1 MHWELLSQK
10 NAEKEKAAYTAET
23 TVRHMEAYLNQY
35 ISTSDLLKQIIET
48 DNVMNNTQFNILA
61 EFMMKGN
68 DALLGIELAKDGI
81 VTQVYPKEQNEAA
94 IGLNLLTHPERK
106 EWTTLAKE
114 TGNCRVSQSY
124 STLSVR

>member
-23 TVRHMEAYLNQY
+23 TVRRMAAYLNQY

-48 DNVMNNTQFNILA
+48 DNVINNTQFNILA
-61 EFMMKGN
+61 DFMMKGN

-81 VTQVYPKEQNEAA
+81 VTQVYPKEQNGAA

-124 STLSVR
+124 STLPVR

>member
-23 TVRHMEAYLNQY
+23 TVHRMEAYLNQY

-48 DNVMNNTQFNILA
+48 DNVMNNTQFNTLA

-106 EWTTLAKE
+106 RMDN
-114 TGNCRVSQSY
+114 TGKRNR
-124 STLSVR
+124 

>member
-1 MHWELLSQK
+1 
-10 NAEKEKAAYTAET
+10 
-23 TVRHMEAYLNQY
+23 MEAYLNQY

-48 DNVMNNTQFNILA
+48 DNVMNNMQFNTLA

-106 EWTTLAKE
+106 RMDN
-114 TGNCRVSQSY
+114 TGKRNR
-124 STLSVR
+124 